1 MPLDPQGDLEKEF
14 VQAAL
19 ARSKYLR
26 QGDATKAGRERE
38 KLRAIAARIRA
49 LEDRGLAVLRRI
61 AGSQDAELRLL
72 AAAGLLEIDKAFAV
86 AVLQKVRQGR
96 DESKAFD
103 AEMILKE
110 WDLGMKP
117 EFWA

>member
-49 LEDRGLAVLRRI
+49 LEDRGLVPKSSDYLYNWKSSESEQKR
-61 AGSQDAELRLL
+61 GLKGRLN
-72 AAAGLLEIDKAFAV
+72 GRTYRCILE
-86 AVLQKVRQGR
+86 R
-96 DESKAFD
+96 
-103 AEMILKE
+103 
-110 WDLGMKP
+110 
-117 EFWA
+117 